1 MDEMR
6 ARLREEHVFLYLYFH
21 VYCLLFTNPEQ
32 HFAQKLVQGDSVARG
47 PKLLSIK
54 KLCY

>member
-1 MDEMR
+1 MR